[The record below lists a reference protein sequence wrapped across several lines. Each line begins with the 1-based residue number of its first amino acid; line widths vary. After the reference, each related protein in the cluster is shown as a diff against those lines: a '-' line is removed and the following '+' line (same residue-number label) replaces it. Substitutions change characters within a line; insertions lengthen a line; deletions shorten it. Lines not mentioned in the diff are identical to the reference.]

1 MSNPTALRL
10 VHVDGVPYW
19 DSADGYPCGTDVLTS
34 IGLRAAWRIAMTW
47 PDIMHAG
54 LGKELARICI
64 DVVDRTTPKD
74 DSAQRWEI
82 DLAIGI
88 AQLLIDHAGWSV
100 TDLLDLPWRLQK
112 SQTLLHF
119 IEREL
124 LGSISLLIDH
134 AGWSVTDLLDLPWRL
149 QKSQTLLC
157 LVGSL
162 VEGRHGRGANFE
174 EIAFFL
180 QAIHSDEGHEVA
192 AMIFDEM
199 LTATSKLLVGVD
211 PEAEYRD
218 GIDVS
223 SFSTPEAADEL
234 PAAAE
239 E

>member
-112 SQTLLHF
+112 SQTLL
-119 IEREL
+119 
-124 LGSISLLIDH
+124 
-134 AGWSVTDLLDLPWRL
+134 
-149 QKSQTLLC
+149 C